1 MLIELRVQ
9 NFAVIRDLVV
19 RPGPGLTV
27 LSGETGAGKS
37 VIVDALSLLVGERA
51 SADLVRDGEDRA
63 VVEGVFELP
72 DGSEIP
78 AILAEQ
84 GIEPEDGLVILRRE
98 VAATGRSR
106 AWVNGSPATAGL
118 VGQLG
123 RRLVDLHGQH
133 EHQTLLR
140 AEEQRAILDAYAGAA
155 ALAAETEAAYRTLQ
169 RARAELDALD
179 RRRQD
184 IEQRLDFLR
193 HQAEEIEKARLEPDE
208 LERLE
213 AEARRLEHAEDLAR
227 LSARLH
233 HELYAAETSVTAR
246 LDDLRRALDH
256 LIRID
261 PSQAELTALLDEAYY
276 GLEELGRRM
285 GDYAATIEH
294 DPARL
299 EAVRRRQDLI
309 FRLCSKY
316 GPTVED
322 VIETGKRARAELDTL
337 DTAALDRR
345 RLERDVA
352 EAEHRLQELARELSA
367 RRAEA
372 ARRLEDEIM
381 QILPEL
387 GLGGRFVVALTPA
400 NEVGPHGAE
409 DVEFQI
415 ALNVGFEPRPLARV
429 ASGGELSRIMLA
441 LKTIFAA
448 VDRIPV
454 LVFDEVDTGVS
465 GQAAQAI
472 ARKLAGLARTC
483 QVFSVTHLPQ
493 VASMA
498 DAHYRIYKEVAG
510 GRTFTKV
517 EALEGNGRVRELA
530 RMLGGEQITD
540 TTLRHAREMIEMA
553 RKSQSKPAGF

>member
-9 NFAVIRDLVV
+9 NFAVIRDLIV

-441 LKTIFAA
+441 LKTVLARLDS
-448 VDRIPV
+448 VPT
-454 LVFDEVDTGVS
+454 LVFDEIDTGIGGRV
-465 GQAAQAI
+465 GHQVAERLRDVARHHQVFVITHLAQIAARADQHFLVVKQEENGEVVTRLEKLDEERRVAEI
-472 ARKLAGLARTC
+472 ARMMGGDAESTASLEHARQLLGLA
-483 QVFSVTHLPQ
+483 
-493 VASMA
+493 A
-498 DAHYRIYKEVAG
+498 AG
-510 GRTFTKV
+510 
-517 EALEGNGRVRELA
+517 N
-530 RMLGGEQITD
+530 
-540 TTLRHAREMIEMA
+540 
-553 RKSQSKPAGF
+553 

>member
-1 MLIELRVQ
+1 
-9 NFAVIRDLVV
+9 
-19 RPGPGLTV
+19 
-27 LSGETGAGKS
+27 
-37 VIVDALSLLVGERA
+37 
-51 SADLVRDGEDRA
+51 
-63 VVEGVFELP
+63 
-72 DGSEIP
+72 
-78 AILAEQ
+78 
-84 GIEPEDGLVILRRE
+84 
-98 VAATGRSR
+98 
-106 AWVNGSPATAGL
+106 
-118 VGQLG
+118 
-123 RRLVDLHGQH
+123 
-133 EHQTLLR
+133 
-140 AEEQRAILDAYAGAA
+140 
-155 ALAAETEAAYRTLQ
+155 
-169 RARAELDALD
+169 
-179 RRRQD
+179 
-184 IEQRLDFLR
+184 
-193 HQAEEIEKARLEPDE
+193 
-208 LERLE
+208 
-213 AEARRLEHAEDLAR
+213 
-227 LSARLH
+227 
-233 HELYAAETSVTAR
+233 
-246 LDDLRRALDH
+246 
-256 LIRID
+256 
-261 PSQAELTALLDEAYY
+261 TALLDEAYY

-441 LKTIFAA
+441 LRTVLARLDS
-448 VDRIPV
+448 VPT
-454 LVFDEVDTGVS
+454 LVFDEIDTGIGGRV
-465 GQAAQAI
+465 GHQVAERLRDVARHHQVFVITHLAQIAARADQHFLVVKQEENGEVVTRLEKLDEERRVAEI
-472 ARKLAGLARTC
+472 ARMMGGDAESTASLEHARQLLGLA
-483 QVFSVTHLPQ
+483 
-493 VASMA
+493 A
-498 DAHYRIYKEVAG
+498 AG
-510 GRTFTKV
+510 
-517 EALEGNGRVRELA
+517 N
-530 RMLGGEQITD
+530 
-540 TTLRHAREMIEMA
+540 
-553 RKSQSKPAGF
+553 